1 MIGMNLIVVKNNTI
15 FTLYLDS
22 EECGSERLASY
33 GELHGDDISS
43 LHRVAPPPMPLS
55 ISLVFTN
62 PFSSR
67 PSFLD
72 TAYDIR

>member
-1 MIGMNLIVVKNNTI
+1 MIGMNLIAVKNNTI

-43 LHRVAPPPMPLS
+43 LHRVAAPAPHVVKHQVGLYEP
-55 ISLVFTN
+55 VFL
-62 PFSSR
+62 
-67 PSFLD
+67 PSKLLGHG
-72 TAYDIR
+72 I